1 LVFSNTFNNISVI
14 SWQSFLFFEETEYMQ
29 KIIDLLQVTD
39 KLRAIPFKY
48 TWEEGTSL
56 ISDPPS
62 PPPIEEDN
70 NFHPPPPE
78 FTSINTPLPP
88 EKKNHKNN
96 FLYRNTQ
103 S

>member
-1 LVFSNTFNNISVI
+1 MEVSLYLNQNINNTFFCF
-14 SWQSFLFFEETEYMQ
+14 FL
-29 KIIDLLQVTD
+29 ILLSYKNLVG
-39 KLRAIPFKY
+39 AVPFKY

-88 EKKNHKNN
+88 EKNYQKHN
-96 FLYRNTQ
+96 FLYRNT
-103 S
+103 

>member
-1 LVFSNTFNNISVI
+1 MLGAFIKLLGLFHLNIPGRGECH
-14 SWQSFLFFEETEYMQ
+14 LFQT
-29 KIIDLLQVTD
+29 
-39 KLRAIPFKY
+39 
-48 TWEEGTSL
+48 
-56 ISDPPS
+56 
-62 PPPIEEDN
+62 PPPTNRKEK
-70 NFHPPPPE
+70 NFHPSPPE